1 MPRHASPP
9 KTKSMYFYIC
19 GKIRSITPTTVLIDN
34 QGIGFQVQISLH
46 TYSAIK
52 ELKEVQ
58 LYTHCIIK
66 TESQAVS
73 LFAIYGFSDEQERN
87 LFTDLISV
95 SGVGNNTAQLI
106 LSSFEPAQLVQSIAT
121 GDVGAMQKVKGI
133 GSKTA
138 QRIIIDLKE
147 KMGKSTG
154 DSKIPHFEGNRQR
167 SESLSALLTLGFSRV
182 AAEKAVE
189 RAIKE
194 HSSGATVELTIK
206 AALGYLS
213 S

>member
-1 MPRHASPP
+1 
-9 KTKSMYFYIC
+9 MYFYIC
-19 GKIRSITPTTVLIDN
+19 GKIRAVTPTSVLIDN
-34 QGIGFQVQISLH
+34 QGIGFLVQISLH

-52 ELKEVQ
+52 DLNEVQ

-73 LFAIYGFSDEQERN
+73 MFGIYGFADEQERS
-87 LFTDLISV
+87 LFMDLISV

-106 LSSFEPAQLVQSIAT
+106 LSSFEPQKLVQSIAT
-121 GDVGAMQKVKGI
+121 GDVAALQKVKGI

-138 QRIIIDLKE
+138 QRIIIDLKD
-147 KMGKSTG
+147 KMGKSAG
-154 DSKIPHFEGNRQR
+154 DFKIPVFEGNTVRE
-167 SESLSALLTLGFSRV
+167 ESLSALLTLGFSRIP
-182 AAEKAVE
+182 AEKAVE
-189 RAIKE
+189 RSIRE
-194 HSSGATVELTIK
+194 HSTGATVELIIK

>member
-1 MPRHASPP
+1 MN
-9 KTKSMYFYIC
+9 
-19 GKIRSITPTTVLIDN
+19 PTSVIIDN
-34 QGIGFQVQISLH
+34 QGIGYLIQISLH

-58 LYTHCIIK
+58 LFTHCIIK

-73 LFAIYGFSDEQERN
+73 LFAIYGFADEQERA
-87 LFTDLISV
+87 LFMELISV

-106 LSSFEPAQLVQSIAT
+106 LSSFEPQKLVQSIAS
-121 GDVGAMQKVKGI
+121 GDVAALQKVKGI

-138 QRIIIDLKE
+138 QRIIIDLKD
-147 KMGKSTG
+147 KMSKSAG
-154 DSKIPHFEGNRQR
+154 EINIPLFEGNTRR
-167 SESLSALLTLGFSRV
+167 SESLSALLTLGFSKIP
-182 AAEKAVE
+182 AEKAVD

-194 HSSGATVELTIK
+194 QSSNTTVESIIK